1 MTNPSRGQL
10 FLNAVLAQTR
20 RQAAE
25 INLIKRL
32 ILIEAGEY
40 ISDFSC
46 FGVFMRLK
54 TLGAYLLHHAL
65 HRRIDRPDRK
75 VIRFQ
80 KRLKLVV
87 TGRTYCG
94 HHAVGA
100 DSNDMVCIR
109 QPHFLWTQSAATV
122 GGHRIHDIAD
132 KGQVSRAGRR
142 ESGGLVAA
150 PYHDVRRGLDL
161 RNLVTVNQLLVSS

>member
-1 MTNPSRGQL
+1 M
-10 FLNAVLAQTR
+10 
-20 RQAAE
+20 
-25 INLIKRL
+25 I
-32 ILIEAGEY
+32 
-40 ISDFSC
+40 FSC

-80 KRLKLVV
+80 IRLKLVM
-87 TGRTYCG
+87 TGSTYCR

-100 DSNDMVCIR
+100 DSNDMVRIR
-109 QPHFLWTQSAATV
+109 QSNFLGTQRAAAIC
-122 GGHRIHDIAD
+122 GHRIHDIAD
-132 KGQVSRAGRR
+132 KAQVSRAGRL
-142 ESGGLVAA
+142 ESGGLIAA

-161 RNLVTVNQLLVSS
+161 RNFVTINQLLVSSKI